1 MQTLIRKITWDE
13 LPPQLHRLSVN
24 WGISGST
31 VLRSPRIHCWV
42 KVESLS
48 RVRLFATPMDHNL
61 PGSSVHRI
69 FQARVLEWV
78 AISFSRGSSW
88 PSDQTRVSH
97 IAGRHY
103 RLSHQG
109 SPTEA
114 LLPPKWCWFHH
125 SKWHDWCWYSKWHD
139 FFFIVSPPNLLT
151 RWAPPLLLPHANLS
165 QPGPPDTLH
174 PPPAVPC
181 PLVSPIQ
188 ISFVLQGALSWGQQ
202 AEDFW
207 LHRFCVFR
215 FQAQIV
221 CTAHFSPS
229 HAPLCFVIE
238 LVRVYVFTRWNKD
251 SLKTSPLYLWCFTLQ
266 PHLKCSIYWPP
277 WIYLFCIMVLGL

>member
-48 RVRLFATPMDHNL
+48 RVLLFATPMDHNL

-151 RWAPPLLLPHANLS
+151 RWAPLLLLPHANLS
-165 QPGPPDTLH
+165 QRGPPDNTA
-174 PPPAVPC
+174 PTAC
-181 PLVSPIQ
+181 C
-188 ISFVLQGALSWGQQ
+188 ALSFGFSHPNQLCPSRCTQLRSASWGFL
-202 AEDFW
+202 AALF
-207 LHRFCVFR
+207 LCLSL
-215 FQAQIV
+215 QAQIV

-251 SLKTSPLYLWCFTLQ
+251 SLKTGPSYLWCFTLQ
-266 PHLKCSIYWPP
+266 PHLKCFIYWPP

>member
-31 VLRSPRIHCWV
+31 VLRSPRIHSWV

-97 IAGRHY
+97 TAGRHY

-151 RWAPPLLLPHANLS
+151 RWAPRSCSHMLISPSTVPLIHGTHRLP
-165 QPGPPDTLH
+165 
-174 PPPAVPC
+174 C
-181 PLVSPIQ
+181 LVLRFLPSK
-188 ISFVLQGALSWGQQ
+188 SALSFKVHS
-202 AEDFW
+202 AEVSKLRISGCIVSVSFASK
-207 LHRFCVFR
+207 HR
-215 FQAQIV
+215 
-221 CTAHFSPS
+221 
-229 HAPLCFVIE
+229 
-238 LVRVYVFTRWNKD
+238 
-251 SLKTSPLYLWCFTLQ
+251 
-266 PHLKCSIYWPP
+266 
-277 WIYLFCIMVLGL
+277 